1 MSAAPKLTFRVY
13 GTPQPG
19 GSKRAFPHRK
29 TGRIIVTD
37 DNKRAKPW
45 MQEVAG
51 AAIDAIS
58 EWGAAPVFHGP
69 VALEVEFV
77 LARPKGHYGTGK
89 NAGRERPGA
98 PLHPAVKPDAT
109 KLLRALEDALTGI
122 VWRDDAQV
130 VEQTAWKTYGSP
142 EGAHVTVI
150 PLAPT
155 IAAGED
161 DDWEWTPAL
170 KERG

>member
-1 MSAAPKLTFRVY
+1 MSMIPKLSFRVY
-13 GTPQPG
+13 GPPQPG
-19 GSKRAFPHRK
+19 GSKRAFPNRK

-37 DNKRAKPW
+37 DNPRAKPW

-51 AAIDAIS
+51 AALDAIS
-58 EWGAAPVFHGP
+58 GWGDAPVFDGP
-69 VALEVEFV
+69 VALEAEFV
-77 LARPKGHYGTGK
+77 VARPKGHYGSGK
-89 NAGRERPGA
+89 NAGKERPGA
-98 PLHPAVKPDAT
+98 PLYPAVKPDAT

-130 VEQTAWKTYGSP
+130 VEQTVWKTYGSP

-155 IAAGED
+155 IAACE
-161 DDWEWTPAL
+161 DDWEWTP